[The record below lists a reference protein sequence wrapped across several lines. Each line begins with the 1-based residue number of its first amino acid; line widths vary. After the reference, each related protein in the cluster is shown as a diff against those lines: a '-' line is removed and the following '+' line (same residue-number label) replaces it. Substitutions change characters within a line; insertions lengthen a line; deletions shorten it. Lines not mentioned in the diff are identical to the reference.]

1 MNVARMPIGRRLVSY
16 GQFIY
21 CQWLNLLRVPAYTI
35 PTLVFPVMFYAF
47 FGILMNPG
55 ASAYLL
61 ATFATFG
68 VLGATLFAFGVGI
81 ATERAQGWYTLIRA
95 TPAPLLGIV
104 IGKWFGA
111 ALFSAAI
118 IVTMCSIA
126 GFFGGVRLEQSQWWG
141 LLAVLISGTLP
152 FCLLGLGLGLL
163 LSPNAAPAVIN
174 IVYLPLAF
182 LSGLWV
188 PVSQFPAW
196 LQTLAPWLPPYHL
209 AELALQVTGVRPGE
223 PWSHWLALL
232 LFSAVFAVL
241 VIIGWRRMLAM
252 SK

>member
-1 MNVARMPIGRRLVSY
+1 MPIGRRLVSY
-16 GQFIY
+16 GQFMH
-21 CQWLNLLRVPAYTI
+21 CQWLNLLRMPAYSI

-68 VLGATLFAFGVGI
+68 VLGAALFAFGVGI

-95 TPAPLLGIV
+95 TPAPLVGIV

-118 IVTMCSIA
+118 IVSMCAIA
-126 GFFGGVRLEQSQWWG
+126 GFVGGVRLESSQWWG
-141 LLAVLISGTLP
+141 LLAVLILGTLP

-174 IVYLPLAF
+174 VVYLPLAF

-188 PVSQFPAW
+188 PVSQFPGW
-196 LQTLAPWLPPYHL
+196 LQALAPWLPPYHL
-209 AELALQVTGVRPGE
+209 AELALQVIGVKTGD
-223 PWSHWLALL
+223 PWISLLALVGFSA
-232 LFSAVFAVL
+232 LFSVL
-241 VIIGWRRMLAM
+241 VLIGWRRMLAM
-252 SK
+252 AK